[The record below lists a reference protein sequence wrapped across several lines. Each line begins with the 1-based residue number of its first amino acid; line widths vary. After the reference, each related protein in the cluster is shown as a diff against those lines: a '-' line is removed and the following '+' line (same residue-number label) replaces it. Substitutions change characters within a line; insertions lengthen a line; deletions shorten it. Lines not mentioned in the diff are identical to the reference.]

1 MSNSDEKCMMPEGAM
16 KALKIVGM
24 VLLGI
29 AALIAFGFVI
39 QLLWNWL
46 MPRLF
51 ELPVI
56 TYWESLGILA
66 LSSILFGRLGG
77 GSSDDKKKEKKGKN
91 KIKEEIK
98 REFVK
103 EFEKEYGKKA
113 ENETNAEYE
122 AAYEKWWD
130 AEGKSSFKNY
140 SENQNDNR

>member
-98 REFVK
+98 LVFVK
-103 EFEKEYGKKA
+103 F
-113 ENETNAEYE
+113 
-122 AAYEKWWD
+122 
-130 AEGKSSFKNY
+130 F
-140 SENQNDNR
+140 